1 MLSRSLPL
9 LLGAAALASSPV
21 SAPATS
27 TSAADPAA
35 GMLPPL
41 RTFTGQDGLPE
52 NAVMGLALAGDGR
65 LWVATQDGVGVYDGR
80 GWRTESVPDKARSNF
95 LRCVAPAPDGAL
107 WFGRQDGGVAGW
119 QAGRWTDLAP
129 TLPPGAQ
136 MVDALLWAD
145 GALWAATDHGGLGR
159 WDGRAWRWFGAREGV
174 PSEQTRALAA
184 WDGALWVGTR
194 SGVARLQDGKVVA
207 TELPGS
213 PISALASFSDGLWAG
228 TSDGRLWRRTAAG
241 WTPVPEAPA
250 NLPWITALAE
260 TRDAA
265 GRITRWIA
273 TDGAGLLAEG
283 PEGWR
288 RFGPGQGL
296 PSASVWS
303 LQPEGAPARA
313 LWIGTDGGLVRLGF
327 GGWLQAGPG
336 QGLADPSVYGLCV
349 PTSPALAGTAWFGT
363 RSALYRFQAGKAQ
376 AVPLPGGTGSF
387 SVAEWEGALYAGD
400 RGGGL
405 VRSRDGRRFE
415 RVPTPP
421 ELSRANIRTF
431 TVMADA
437 AGHPSLWA
445 VTGDHGL
452 WRLDGDAWIPV
463 PGLPPALHTTLRTS
477 DGALWVG
484 TERAGLVRMA
494 PGPEGAL
501 RTFGLADGLPNLTV
515 MSLAEIRRDGRPW
528 LCAGTEGG
536 GLLLAPLSPQPAWQ
550 TLSTATDPALPNDTV
565 YQLRQDREGRLYAFT
580 NQGVARL
587 SFAEGGIRV
596 ETFGVGDGLPGP
608 EFNGGASTVD
618 AEGRIWAGNAAGV
631 AMFDPAAELRPGP
644 VPPLDLTAPWPEGA
658 RLGWRDR
665 ALRFTYR
672 LETLAK
678 ADQVRYR
685 TQLVGLEEGP
695 TTWTPEAT
703 REFPGLAPGTYTF
716 RVEARLPDGRVT
728 PARERAFT
736 LPPPPWASPWAYGAY
751 GLAGLGLLALLVRL
765 RLAAL
770 RRRTEELEVL
780 VAERTAEVEGQKQHI
795 EAQNRRIAGL
805 LERGGLAQQD
815 LMGWAKAIGREVAD
829 ALSAEEVGL
838 FMVQEEG
845 LRALA
850 ESGVRAPSL
859 EELQAGGI
867 GRPWAGPERR
877 QGDQPVPEDRRRQIL
892 PVRGS
897 AGELLGGVVVKGA
910 PPLGALERQLVDAF
924 AAQMGAVLELH
935 RTKQTLQAARARQ
948 AEAKASLQAKGIAL
962 LHLCPVCR
970 RCYPDAVAHCPEDGA
985 ALELPRLLPLVLAG
999 RYRLERLLGE
1009 GGMGL
1014 VFGARDERLG
1024 REVAV
1029 KLLKPEVYAASAVQ
1043 ARFQQEARM
1052 LAALAH
1058 PGIIAIFDS
1067 GELEDGHAYLVM
1079 ERLHGAPLGALLER
1093 HGAGSPRQVASLLRQ
1108 TAAALAAAHRAGIIH
1123 RDLKPDNVFLVP
1135 DGPAFQAK
1143 LLDFGLAKA
1152 LDGASG
1158 VTRTGMVVGTPQ
1170 YMSPEQVRGQTLDGR
1185 SDLYALAALAY
1196 EAISGRRL
1204 IRTEFAMEVFS
1215 AIARGQ
1221 HTPLAQAVP
1230 VDAAVS
1236 DLVEA
1241 GLALDPAARPS
1252 DLEAWAARLAE
1263 ALEALPPPSAQA
1275 PGWPPIPPEG
1285 FAGPRPVE
1293 GTEPTAQLPRG

>member
-1 MLSRSLPL
+1 
-9 LLGAAALASSPV
+9 
-21 SAPATS
+21 
-27 TSAADPAA
+27 
-35 GMLPPL
+35 
-41 RTFTGQDGLPE
+41 
-52 NAVMGLALAGDGR
+52 
-65 LWVATQDGVGVYDGR
+65 
-80 GWRTESVPDKARSNF
+80 
-95 LRCVAPAPDGAL
+95 
-107 WFGRQDGGVAGW
+107 
-119 QAGRWTDLAP
+119 
-129 TLPPGAQ
+129 
-136 MVDALLWAD
+136 
-145 GALWAATDHGGLGR
+145 
-159 WDGRAWRWFGAREGV
+159 
-174 PSEQTRALAA
+174 
-184 WDGALWVGTR
+184 
-194 SGVARLQDGKVVA
+194 
-207 TELPGS
+207 
-213 PISALASFSDGLWAG
+213 
-228 TSDGRLWRRTAAG
+228 
-241 WTPVPEAPA
+241 
-250 NLPWITALAE
+250 
-260 TRDAA
+260 
-265 GRITRWIA
+265 
-273 TDGAGLLAEG
+273 
-283 PEGWR
+283 
-288 RFGPGQGL
+288 GL

-336 QGLADPSVYGLCV
+336 QGLADASVYGLCV
-349 PTSPALAGTAWFGT
+349 PTAPALAGSAWFGT
-363 RSALYRFQAGKAQ
+363 RSALYRFQGGRAQ
-376 AVPLPGGTGSF
+376 AVPLPGGAGSF
-387 SVAEWEGALYAGD
+387 AILEWEGALYAGD
-400 RGGGL
+400 RSGGL
-405 VRSRDGRRFE
+405 LRSRDGRRFE
-415 RVPTPP
+415 RVSTPP
-421 ELSRANIRTF
+421 DLARANLRCLTA
-431 TVMADA
+431 MPDHE
-437 AGHPSLWA
+437 GRSCLWA

-452 WRLDGDAWIPV
+452 WCWDGRTWTRTL
-463 PGLPPALHTTLRTS
+463 GLPAALHAVLRTS

-484 TERAGLVRMA
+484 TERGGLVRI
-494 PGPEGAL
+494 GPEGV

-515 MSLAEIRRDGRPW
+515 MSLAEIRREGRPW

-536 GLLLAPLSPQPAWQ
+536 GLLLAPLSAAPAWRI
-550 TLSTATDPALPNDTV
+550 LSTASEPALPNDTV
-565 YQLRQDREGRLYAFT
+565 YQLRQDRAGRLYAFT

-587 SFAEGGIRV
+587 SFPGAELRI
-596 ETFGVGDGLPGP
+596 ETFGVADGLPGP

-631 AMFDPAAELRPGP
+631 AMFDPARELPPGP
-644 VPPLDLTAPWPEGA
+644 VPPLELTAPWPEGA

-665 ALRFTYR
+665 SQRFTYR

-685 TQLVGLEEGP
+685 TQLVGLEEAP
-695 TTWTPEAT
+695 TPWTAEAS

-716 RVEARLPDGRVT
+716 RVEARLPDGRET
-728 PARERAFT
+728 PARERTFT

-751 GLAGLGLLALLVRL
+751 GLAGLALITLLVRL
-765 RLAAL
+765 RLATL
-770 RRRTEELEVL
+770 RRRTEELEAL
-780 VAERTAEVEGQKQHI
+780 VAERTSEVEGQKQHI

-805 LERGGLAQQD
+805 LERGGLAQHD

-859 EELQAGGI
+859 EELQAGGT
-867 GRPWAGPERR
+867 GRAWSGPERR
-877 QGDQPVPEDRRRQIL
+877 QEDRPVAEDRRRQVL

-970 RCYPDAVAHCPEDGA
+970 RCYPDAVTHCPEDGA

-1014 VFGARDERLG
+1014 VFGAVDERLG

-1108 TAAALAAAHRAGIIH
+1108 TAAALVAAHRAGIVH

-1135 DGPAFQAK
+1135 AGEGFQAK

-1152 LDGASG
+1152 LDATGG

-1170 YMSPEQVRGQTLDGR
+1170 YMSPEQVRGQALDGR

-1221 HTPLAQAVP
+1221 HTPLAEVVP
-1230 VDAAVS
+1230 VGTAVAER
-1236 DLVEA
+1236 VEQ
-1241 GLALDPAARPS
+1241 GLALDPAARPG
-1252 DLEAWAARLAE
+1252 DLEAWAAALAE
-1263 ALEALPPPSAQA
+1263 ALEALPPGPA
-1275 PGWPPIPPEG
+1275 PGWPPIPAEG
-1285 FAGPRPVE
+1285 FAGPRPIE